1 MSKIKPIHPTKH
13 TVAVS
18 GETWDKIKACLIELY
33 KREQEEQ
40 APKATSWIKR
50 ILEIAHSN
58 EDFKVSLKA
67 ASHAEVQRL
76 KVQIAGDQALLNS
89 FKESLHLWPIL
100 EDLTQRQQHYSPTFE
115 EGLLLFIPQNEQF
128 TTEQV
133 KAFPV
138 TSEGILAAID
148 WLKAEGGG
156 NQ

>member
-1 MSKIKPIHPTKH
+1 MHPIKH

-18 GETWDKIKACLIELY
+18 DETWEKIKACLIELY
-33 KREQEEQ
+33 KREQEEH

-58 EDFKVSLKA
+58 EDFKASLKA
-67 ASHAEVQRL
+67 ASLAEVQRI
-76 KVQIAGDQALLNS
+76 KVQIAGNQALLNS

-128 TTEQV
+128 TMEQV

-138 TSEGILAAID
+138 TGEGIQAAID
-148 WLKAEGGG
+148 WLKAEEEGS
-156 NQ
+156 Q